1 MLSRRKVLGAGAL
14 ALLAPHPRSARPW
27 ARLARHLR
35 GQLVLPWHPG
45 YRTARQLDLAQ
56 YDRVNPAAVA
66 YCADEADVALC
77 LAFAQDERLPFAIRS
92 GGHSF
97 GGYSTSQGLL
107 IDVSRLNSIAIGR
120 DAAFGQGTV
129 RIGTG
134 AAAVDV
140 LNALAPA
147 GLVVPGGAFATVAA
161 GGYIQGGGIGYLT
174 RTFGLACDRV
184 TSARVVLADGR
195 TVTASRDQHPDL
207 YWAIRGGGGGNF
219 GVVTSFN
226 VVPARLSTL
235 SVATLTW
242 DFTRAADMLDGFAH
256 FLADAPRTVGAV
268 AVVALG
274 DGEPPWSGVVL
285 ISPGDLRPQVDA
297 LLSATGPAS
306 SQSIDV
312 MSHQDFMLY
321 TYGCTDLTQT
331 QCHRIGTRQGALL
344 PRTPFGLVRGRL
356 FSRPPSRDMWE
367 KALAVF
373 DLPRPASVA
382 NKLEV
387 LALGGADNDPARTDT
402 AYVHRDTL
410 FDLNYLSSVYRTP
423 VPPEARAAATSW
435 ANAGFAAI
443 DPHSNGETY
452 QNFIDPSLPD
462 WAHAYYAENHTRL
475 TTVKT
480 TYDPHNTFAFPQSI
494 RA

>member
-1 MLSRRKVLGAGAL
+1 MAAGAL

-35 GQLVLPWHPG
+35 GRLVLPRHPG
-45 YRTARQLDLAQ
+45 YRTAGQLDLAQ
-56 YDRVNPAAVA
+56 FDRVNPAAVA
-66 YCADEADVALC
+66 YCASEADIALC

-97 GGYSTSQGLL
+97 GGYSTSHGLL
-107 IDVSRLNSIAIGR
+107 IDVSRLGSVAIGR
-120 DAAFGQGTV
+120 GAV

-134 AAAVDV
+134 ALAVDV

-161 GGYIQGGGIGYLT
+161 GGYVQGGGIGYLT
-174 RTFGLACDRV
+174 RTLGLACDRV
-184 TSARVVLADGR
+184 TSARVVLANGQ
-195 TVTASRDQHPDL
+195 TVTASPDLHPDL

-219 GVVTSFN
+219 GVVTSFD
-226 VVPARLSTL
+226 VTPARLTTV

-242 DFTRAADMLDGFAH
+242 DFTKAADMLHGYAH
-256 FLADAPRTVGAV
+256 FLAEAPRTIGAV
-268 AVVALG
+268 AIVAQG
-274 DGEPPWSGVVL
+274 DGEPPWSGIVL
-285 ISPGDLRPQVDA
+285 ISPNNLQPHVKDLLNR
-297 LLSATGPAS
+297 TGPAT
-306 SQSIDV
+306 SQSIEA
-312 MSHQDFMLY
+312 MSHQAFMLY
-321 TYGCTDLTQT
+321 TYGCTDLTQP

-356 FSRPPSRDMWE
+356 FSRPPSHEMWE

-373 DLPRPASVA
+373 DLPRPTGVA

-387 LALGGADNDPARTDT
+387 LALGGADNDPSRTDT

-410 FDLNYLSSVYRTP
+410 FDLNYLSSVYRTQ
-423 VPPEARAAATSW
+423 VPEPARAAATQW
-435 ANAGFAAI
+435 VNAGFAAI

-462 WAHAYYAENHTRL
+462 WPRAYYAENRTRL
-475 TTVKT
+475 TTVKS
-480 TYDPHNTFAFPQSI
+480 TYDPHETFTFPQAI
-494 RA
+494 RGARLT